1 MKHSKKKIS
10 TYFCIAVLC
19 LISVSGCSGQKEST
33 PKPEQEQTQELETE
47 LQTVDE
53 TENEKKETIDLK
65 NSFHGINGCAVL
77 FDPQKN
83 RYSFYNDAMCEQ
95 EVSPYSTFK
104 IISTLMG
111 LENGVIE
118 STESTMTYNGT
129 QYPISEWNENLNLQE
144 AFQSSCIW
152 YFRQVIDA
160 VGEDEV
166 KKELDALSYG
176 NCDVSEWNGNST
188 NSIPELN
195 GFWLNSSLKITPLQQ
210 VKMLARIFEGQSI
223 YSDENISTLKE
234 IMLVEDSGIQKIYG
248 KTGSGSDQAW
258 FVGFS
263 EENNEKIYF
272 AIFLDD
278 NTQSE
283 TITGNTAKEI
293 AIEIL
298 N

>member
-1 MKHSKKKIS
+1 MKFFKKKIY

-19 LISVSGCSGQKEST
+19 LVSASGCSGQKEST
-33 PKPEQEQTQELETE
+33 AKPEQKQMQKLKTE

-53 TENEKKETIDLK
+53 AEHEIKETIDLK

-77 FDPQKN
+77 FDPKKN
-83 RYSFYNDAMCEQ
+83 IYSFYNDAMCEQ

-118 STESTMTYNGT
+118 SAASTMEYNGT
-129 QYPISEWNENLNLQE
+129 QYPIAEWNEDLGLRE

-152 YFRQVIDA
+152 YFRQIIDA

-176 NCDVSEWNGNST
+176 NCNVSEWNGSST
-188 NSIPELN
+188 NSISELN

-210 VKMLARIFEGQSI
+210 VKILAGIFEGQSI

-234 IMLVEDSGIQKIYG
+234 IMQVEDNGIQKIYG

-263 EENNEKIYF
+263 EENNDKVYF

-278 NTQSE
+278 NTQRE
-283 TITGNTAKEI
+283 TITGNTAKKI

-298 N
+298 S